1 MTPQPRHI
9 EAAEKIVE
17 DLIVNGGFVL
27 QRYKSAKIIALAL
40 ASAENRAAWDGWD
53 AGRNAGEHYWH
64 GNTQRADYLIEM
76 HAETYGPRPSR
87 GEVGNE

>member
-27 QRYKSAKIIALAL
+27 QRYKSAKIIAIAL
-40 ASAENRAAWDGWD
+40 AEAENRAAWRVWGKC
-53 AGRNAGEHYWH
+53 
-64 GNTQRADYLIEM
+64 
-76 HAETYGPRPSR
+76 ETLCDIDKTKREISEDYGPRPSR
-87 GEVGNE
+87 GEVKHE